1 METQGTVAEPSS
13 LLFKG
18 AELNKLAGTFSYVFT
33 DHVSSHCSPTSVR
46 CLKDGVHL
54 MSSQITLCFPVFV
67 QCVALG
73 LIDSTLCKSCSG
85 DRIIDFLIVLFI
97 FFITVVSECSSLQN
111 PSASQT
117 LIYLYNAPGRKG
129 LFLALSM
136 YRGDGSGHRLKSEA
150 FSNLEILIRSTWDQ

>member
-33 DHVSSHCSPTSVR
+33 DRASSHCSPVSVR
-46 CLKDGVHL
+46 CLKDGVRL

-73 LIDSTLCKSCSG
+73 LIDNTLCKSCSG

-97 FFITVVSECSSLQN
+97 FFIMVVSECSSL
-111 PSASQT
+111 
-117 LIYLYNAPGRKG
+117 
-129 LFLALSM
+129 
-136 YRGDGSGHRLKSEA
+136 
-150 FSNLEILIRSTWDQ
+150 